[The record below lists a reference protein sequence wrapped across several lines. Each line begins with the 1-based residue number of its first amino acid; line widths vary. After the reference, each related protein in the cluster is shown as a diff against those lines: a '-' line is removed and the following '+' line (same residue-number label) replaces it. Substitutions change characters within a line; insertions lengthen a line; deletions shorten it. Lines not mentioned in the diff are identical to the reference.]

1 MFMIYIWESDWTD
14 FSRIPGMCL
23 FKSLTFN
30 MMNAKNEF
38 QPRLLYIPSKHDLR
52 VQVDPISWGM
62 CDNISNKSW
71 KVTWDC
77 HLLPA
82 PVDGYSI
89 PFISI
94 WKIRKILTNR
104 FWITCF
110 LHPVVMHDC
119 VSWSSW
125 APSANLG
132 NLRSNNSHQPNLGV
146 LTLDTVNQM
155 SMFNQ
160 LEQWKKKQIDLWLL
174 WISRFSCKNCSLG
187 IPNNLNNWTIKLT
200 QLWLIRH
207 GKAN

>member
-1 MFMIYIWESDWTD
+1 MFKRESDWTD
-14 FSRIPGMCL
+14 LMDFRDVPL
-23 FKSLTFN
+23 QTLTFN

-38 QPRLLYIPSKHDLR
+38 KPRLLYIPSNHDLR
-52 VQVDPISWGM
+52 AQVDPISWDM
-62 CDNISNKSW
+62 CDNISNISW
-71 KVTWDC
+71 KVTWVVI
-77 HLLPA
+77 LLPA

-110 LHPVVMHDC
+110 FHPVVMHDC

-125 APSANLG
+125 APSANLGG

-174 WISRFSCKNCSLG
+174 WISRFSFQRCSLG